1 MKLQQ
6 QTEFLSFERLKDKI
20 RKRNK
25 KVMTESKR
33 RRLVLAKVIK

>member
-1 MKLQQ
+1 MIKQ
-6 QTEFLSFERLKDKI
+6 QTEFLSLERLKAKI

-33 RRLVLAKVIK
+33 RRLVMAKLMK

>member
-1 MKLQQ
+1 MMKQ
-6 QTEFLSFERLKDKI
+6 QTEFLSLERLKAKI